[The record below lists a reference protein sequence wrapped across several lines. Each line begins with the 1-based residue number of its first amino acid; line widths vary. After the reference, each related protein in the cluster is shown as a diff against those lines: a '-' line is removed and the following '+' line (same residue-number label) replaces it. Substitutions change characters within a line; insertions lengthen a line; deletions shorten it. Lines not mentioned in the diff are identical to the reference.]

1 MPTWGIILIIVGI
14 SLIGETAVLID
25 YLINRKH

>member
-25 YLINRKH
+25 YLINRKN

>member
-1 MPTWGIILIIVGI
+1 MPTWGVILIIVGI

-25 YLINRKH
+25 YLINRKN